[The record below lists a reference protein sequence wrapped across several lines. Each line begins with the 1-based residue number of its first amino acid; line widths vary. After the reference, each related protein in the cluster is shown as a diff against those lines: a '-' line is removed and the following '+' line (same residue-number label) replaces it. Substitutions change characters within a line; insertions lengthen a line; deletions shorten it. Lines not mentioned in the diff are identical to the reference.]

1 LIKIIQNKYHIPPG
15 NSPSSGK
22 HGKYVQPFCVK
33 YASFKTT
40 DDFASS
46 LRVKRI
52 QTIPLPPY
60 MPHPP
65 HVAPWSKGRR
75 IFFLAPLYFVGH
87 TICPPHIWP
96 PWGSGGPK
104 MGAYEGGV
112 VLSILVCEIN
122 IVSAHSVTASHIF
135 FEEIRNILKP
145 VNTNDWFKFRIKTT
159 RLSLLNHKGCK
170 MVGFFLS
177 ITEEN
182 EYHWCRPLPVGWT
195 RVGHMWVTLIQ
206 TPYPPPLYD
215 PNFVFSGPPK
225 GVQKGVQV

>member
-1 LIKIIQNKYHIPPG
+1 VGPLEGGCPFYQGKLSQNFSRSNFPMAPGAKSPFKGGGLPVCLLIVNDPGCLIKIIQNKYHIPPG

-135 FEEIRNILKP
+135 FRRNSQHIE
-145 VNTNDWFKFRIKTT
+145 T
-159 RLSLLNHKGCK
+159 CK
-170 MVGFFLS
+170 
-177 ITEEN
+177 
-182 EYHWCRPLPVGWT
+182 Y
-195 RVGHMWVTLIQ
+195 Q
-206 TPYPPPLYD
+206 
-215 PNFVFSGPPK
+215 
-225 GVQKGVQV
+225 